1 MNPEQYY
8 ADPRDGRN
16 LDGSLKTK
24 RTVDKEDMKATQFS
38 LSNRELYFEAAADYS
53 RVFNVDHRVTGLV
66 HFYRQELKDVNWGNG
81 VLVSIPKRYQAVSS
95 RLTYSYKDTY
105 FVEGNLGYTG
115 SEISIKN
122 VVTVGSHLFPVVGY
136 LHSISGIRIYCHLI
150 IF

>member
-81 VLVSIPKRYQAVSS
+81 VLVK
-95 RLTYSYKDTY
+95 
-105 FVEGNLGYTG
+105 YT
-115 SEISIKN
+115 
-122 VVTVGSHLFPVVGY
+122 
-136 LHSISGIRIYCHLI
+136 
-150 IF
+150 